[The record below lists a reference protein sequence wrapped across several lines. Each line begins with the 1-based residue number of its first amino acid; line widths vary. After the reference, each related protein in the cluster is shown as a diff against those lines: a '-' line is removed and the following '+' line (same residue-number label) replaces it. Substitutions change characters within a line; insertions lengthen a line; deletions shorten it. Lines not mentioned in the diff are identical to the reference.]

1 MWTVDFV
8 VCFCNALCV
17 FSREFMFTYY
27 QYQSLTISF
36 NKKVTQH
43 MVSHANSKKIGCS
56 KCPATFTNS
65 ANLRSHLK
73 AHYGIKDCCCEICG
87 KVNGAFKINLAMR
100 CAELTQFLFDCVTDV
115 SANRC
120 TEEAHK

>member
-1 MWTVDFV
+1 
-8 VCFCNALCV
+8 
-17 FSREFMFTYY
+17 
-27 QYQSLTISF
+27 
-36 NKKVTQH
+36 

-56 KCPATFTNS
+56 KCPATFTNM

-87 KVNGAFKINLAMR
+87 KVSQKFKINSRRNRLKNIH
-100 CAELTQFLFDCVTDV
+100 FHHTDV

-120 TEEAHK
+120 TKKTYKQLSQKC